1 MISTVAS
8 LFKMSSFDKKL
19 KACKET
25 IKYILHT
32 HTHNGGGGPH
42 VAIYTIPEE
51 AQTLNLTRIRLKI
64 IYFKYVKTTKG
75 EYENNVSTKLTILIY
90 KKYFLKK
97 IK

>member
-1 MISTVAS
+1 M
-8 LFKMSSFDKKL
+8 
-19 KACKET
+19 
-25 IKYILHT
+25 
-32 HTHNGGGGPH
+32 GGGPPH

>member
-32 HTHNGGGGPH
+32 HTHKGGGGPTRGNIH
-42 VAIYTIPEE
+42 YSWGSPDIE
-51 AQTLNLTRIRLKI
+51 LN
-64 IYFKYVKTTKG
+64 
-75 EYENNVSTKLTILIY
+75 
-90 KKYFLKK
+90 
-97 IK
+97 

>member
-32 HTHNGGGGPH
+32 HTHNGGGAP
-42 VAIYTIPEE
+42 
-51 AQTLNLTRIRLKI
+51 TRGNIH
-64 IYFKYVKTTKG
+64 Y
-75 EYENNVSTKLTILIY
+75 S
-90 KKYFLKK
+90 
-97 IK
+97 